1 MNISFGQ
8 ILLTAIL
15 YIEQKVLL
23 PHAVFIIMHFTVYL
37 MNQVWEMI
45 FYIVSFMTGPFEI
58 MFQLTFMIWKLGK
71 EIYVVINTNDFIN

>member
-1 MNISFGQ
+1 MSFGQ

-45 FYIVSFMTGPFEI
+45 FYIV
-58 MFQLTFMIWKLGK
+58 
-71 EIYVVINTNDFIN
+71 